1 MRLLRIGSR
10 RAVATPQTQVQAQR
24 GAAILLAMLMAA
36 LAATIATTLLWQ
48 QQRWINDT
56 EHRRNQV
63 QAQALAMAG
72 VQWARQIVQ
81 ETAPAGVPTHLGQP
95 WALRLPAIPL
105 ENGSISGYIADAQ
118 ARLNINNLALGS
130 SQAGTR
136 TALTRLLAALSLAP
150 TLVNTITD
158 WVDNDNQVSEPD
170 GAEDAWYLSQSVP
183 GLSANAPVR
192 RTSELLAVRGLRGQ
206 PAALERLR
214 PFVAALDAP
223 TAVNVN
229 TADVEVLS
237 AVTGLDR
244 AAALALA
251 AQRAQ
256 RPFNSI
262 ADFRARLPRPD
273 VVVDETAVDVR
284 SNWFEVTIE
293 ARQGD
298 TMARARALL
307 HRAANTAEWPSVV
320 WQTVE

>member
-1 MRLLRIGSR
+1 
-10 RAVATPQTQVQAQR
+10 VQAQR

-256 RPFNSI
+256 RPFNSV

-298 TMARARALL
+298 TLARARALL